1 MYLNFNFDFLATDI
15 NAPSGTNLTLTTGH
29 PSSPISSSN
38 NTTLVGSQLLN
49 DYMKNFVQSRIVNGD
64 IGSQRM
70 KDQNDAVMTKD
81 IKDIPGQNDIMTKDI
96 KDIPASKNYFNMM
109 QG

>member
-1 MYLNFNFDFLATDI
+1 MSLNFNFNFLATDI
-15 NAPSGTNLTLTTGH
+15 NSPSGTNLTLTTAH

-38 NTTLVGSQLLN
+38 NTTLVGSKLLS

-70 KDQNDAVMTKD
+70 QDQNDAVLTKD
-81 IKDIPGQNDIMTKDI
+81 IKDIPDQNDVMTKDI
-96 KDIPASKNYFNMM
+96 KDIPASKNYLT
-109 QG
+109 